1 MVIMRVVV
9 DDVVAVVAVV
19 ARCRRGLWLSTRS
32 TTTLALVH
40 YSYYYWSECPS
51 QGLLSRPSRRVTRV
65 LLFSC
70 RVVVVVGVAIVDIV
84 VVVQGPGGSGGSN
97 GWWLSK
103 SSCCPVVVVVVAI
116 VVVFVV
122 VVVNIVLLL
131 SMAGWW
137 WRWSDGKGALHIR
150 DSTTTTAATNGNNDG
165 SDNGSNSSDDTNDSS
180 DDGDNGDDEDGSED
194 GNNDGDDTTDGDG
207 DATTVGSDDDAARFI
222 LCRIYHIEHADL
234 LCQPANPR
242 NPQVPIPVATGTHTR
257 DPGYGFHMG
266 AGLAAVNVLSSWL
279 STSVRHGFV
288 NPYGYPGMGL
298 TGTTSGTRSEPAPV
312 WRVLWVF
319 WSSLQPSFWT

>member
-1 MVIMRVVV
+1 MSYQPPAPLNASPATVVTPQQLTCG
-9 DDVVAVVAVV
+9 
-19 ARCRRGLWLSTRS
+19 R
-32 TTTLALVH
+32 
-40 YSYYYWSECPS
+40 
-51 QGLLSRPSRRVTRV
+51 
-65 LLFSC
+65 
-70 RVVVVVGVAIVDIV
+70 
-84 VVVQGPGGSGGSN
+84 
-97 GWWLSK
+97 
-103 SSCCPVVVVVVAI
+103 
-116 VVVFVV
+116 
-122 VVVNIVLLL
+122 
-131 SMAGWW
+131 
-137 WRWSDGKGALHIR
+137 SDGKGALHIR

-165 SDNGSNSSDDTNDSS
+165 SDNGSDSSDDANDSS

-207 DATTVGSDDDAARFI
+207 DATTAGSDDDAARFI

-298 TGTTSGTRSEPAPV
+298 TGTGTGTTSGTRSEPAPV
-312 WRVLWVF
+312 WWVSRVF